1 MLKRL
6 IAIIFIFCSASVA
19 WMILGAMLVQRT
31 SDSGSSQR
39 EKLTALWGSD
49 QAQSA
54 PQVSAQVAVGKHGY
68 ETVVV
73 PIRSSRINVKLD
85 LEQRRDGLL
94 WYNLYNVRFLG
105 RYRIRNDTSS
115 RRLSVHFALPSTD
128 GTYADFQASIGG
140 KRVTDPTAL
149 DQGCVNFTL
158 PPHEEAAID
167 IGYRSRGMGT
177 WTYRFGSGVESVN
190 DFGLTMTTNFDAID
204 FPSQTLPPDG
214 ETPLR
219 PGWRLQWRAATL
231 VTGNGIGMAFPY
243 PLQPGP
249 LAQRITFWAPVALFF
264 YFFVML
270 AITTLRKIDLHPVN
284 YFFLA
289 ASFFAFHL
297 LFAYLVEP
305 NSDLG
310 RIRDMLV
317 RHDVSYDLVPAARR
331 RLAVCCSGERAR
343 AARLSR
349 LVFVRP
355 VQRRLE
361 RSDDHDRR
369 DRHALRSHAVNGTDP
384 LERASCR
391 GPRVTY
397 S

>member
-19 WMILGAMLVQRT
+19 WMILGATLVQRT

-49 QAQSA
+49 QMQSA
-54 PQVSAQVAVGKHGY
+54 PQVSTQVAVGKHGY
-68 ETVVV
+68 ETVAV
-73 PIRSSRINVKLD
+73 PIRSSRIKVKLD

-94 WYNLYNVRFLG
+94 WYNLYEVRFFA
-105 RYRIRNDTSS
+105 RYRIRNDTSG

-128 GTYADFQASIGG
+128 GTYADFQAFIGG

-149 DQGCVNFTL
+149 DRGCVNFIL
-158 PPHEEAAID
+158 PPHEEAAMD

-177 WTYRFGSGVESVN
+177 WTYRFGAGVESVN
-190 DFGLTMTTNFDAID
+190 DFALTMTTNFDAID
-204 FPSQTLPPDG
+204 FPPQTLPPDG

-219 PGWRLQWRAATL
+219 PGWRLQWHAATL
-231 VTGNGIGMAFPY
+231 VTANGIGMAFPY

-270 AITTLRKIDLHPVN
+270 AIATLRKIDLHPVN

-297 LFAYLVEP
+297 LFAYLV
-305 NSDLG
+305 D
-310 RIRDMLV
+310 RIPIGAAFTICSAVTMFLTI
-317 RHDVSYDLVPAARR
+317 SYL
-331 RLAVCCSGERAR
+331 
-343 AARLSR
+343 R
-349 LVFVRP
+349 LVVGWRFAAVENGFAQLVYLVLFSYALFNEGSSGLTITIGAIVTLFAIMQLTGRVRWSEH
-355 VQRRLE
+355 LAE
-361 RSDDHDRR
+361 
-369 DRHALRSHAVNGTDP
+369 AA
-384 LERASCR
+384 A
-391 GPRVTY
+391 
-397 S
+397 

>member
-1 MLKRL
+1 
-6 IAIIFIFCSASVA
+6 
-19 WMILGAMLVQRT
+19 RT

-39 EKLTALWGSD
+39 EKLTTLWGSD
-49 QAQSA
+49 QTQSA

-68 ETVVV
+68 ETVNV

-94 WYNLYNVRFLG
+94 WYNLYNVRFSA

-128 GTYADFQASIGG
+128 GTYADFQAFIGG

-158 PPHEEAAID
+158 PPHEEASID

-177 WTYRFGSGVESVN
+177 WTYRFGAGVESVN
-190 DFGLTMTTNFDAID
+190 NFVLTMTTNFDAID
-204 FPSQTLPPDG
+204 FPPQTLPPDG
-214 ETPLR
+214 EAPLR
-219 PGWRLQWRAATL
+219 PGWRLQWRDATL

-297 LFAYLVEP
+297 LFAYLVDRISIGAAFAICSAVTMFLTISYLRLVVGWRFAAVESGLAQLVYLVLFSYALF
-305 NSDLG
+305 NEGWSGLTITIGAIVTLFAVMQLTG
-310 RIRDMLV
+310 RIRWSEHLAE
-317 RHDVSYDLVPAARR
+317 AA
-331 RLAVCCSGERAR
+331 A
-343 AARLSR
+343 
-349 LVFVRP
+349 
-355 VQRRLE
+355 
-361 RSDDHDRR
+361 
-369 DRHALRSHAVNGTDP
+369 
-384 LERASCR
+384 
-391 GPRVTY
+391 
-397 S
+397 